1 MDVLQ
6 DAFTWLNDPLNWT
19 GRDGVLALGA
29 DHLRIS
35 ALAVLLA
42 ALVALPLGV
51 WLGHR
56 RRGGVVTVVAANTSR
71 ALPTFAL
78 LTIFASTGL
87 FGATATVLAVA
98 VFAVPPILSNTFTG
112 LMEVDADVR
121 DAARGVGMSG
131 ARSLALVEL
140 PLALPLVGA
149 GLRTATTQV
158 LATVPLAALVGG
170 SSLGSIIVQ
179 GMALQRYGQVVAGAL
194 LVAGLCLVVEGVL
207 AAVQHALTPAPMRAT
222 ARRRRRRTPGSRA
235 GSAPRTDADPG
246 TTPRTAAEPAAPD
259 QQTVTRS

>member
-1 MDVLQ
+1 VDVLQ
-6 DAFTWLNDPLNWT
+6 DAVAWLNDPLNWT
-19 GRDGVLALGA
+19 GRDGVLALTA
-29 DHLRIS
+29 EHLRLS

-56 RRGGVVTVVAANTSR
+56 RRGGVITVILANTSR

-78 LTIFASTGL
+78 LTIFAATGL

-98 VFAVPPILSNTFTG
+98 VFAVPPILSNTSTG
-112 LMEVDADVR
+112 LMEVDTDVR

-131 ARSLALVEL
+131 GRALTAVEL

-170 SSLGSIIVQ
+170 RSLGSIIVE
-179 GMALQRYGQVVAGAL
+179 GMALQRYGQVVAGAV
-194 LVAGLCLVVEGVL
+194 LVAGLCLLVEGVL
-207 AAVQHALTPAPMRAT
+207 ALVQRALTPAPMRT
-222 ARRRRRRTPGSRA
+222 GTGLRRRARGPGPS
-235 GSAPRTDADPG
+235 PQPD
-246 TTPRTAAEPAAPD
+246 AAPGVPAD
-259 QQTVTRS
+259 ATRSS